1 MQFSIIIPARNEQE
15 SIKYCVETLL
25 KSLKGNEFEIVI
37 INDFSTDQTESILKK
52 CSETFNNVKYF
63 NNVSKGLGRAI
74 NLGIDKAEGK
84 YICIIM
90 SDLSDDVGDV
100 KKYFKI
106 ISSENY
112 DAVFGSRFLKE
123 SKVHGYPKKK
133 LILNRV
139 ANYLIKIL
147 FFSDYN
153 DFTNAFKIYR
163 KDVLIKTK
171 PLISESFNI
180 FLEMPLK
187 IVSRKFSYKI
197 IPINWNDRK
206 KGESKFIFNELK
218 SKYLFTLLYC
228 FLEKILLKK

>member
-1 MQFSIIIPARNEQE
+1 MTS
-15 SIKYCVETLL
+15 
-25 KSLKGNEFEIVI
+25 
-37 INDFSTDQTESILKK
+37 
-52 CSETFNNVKYF
+52 
-63 NNVSKGLGRAI
+63 
-74 NLGIDKAEGK
+74 
-84 YICIIM
+84 
-90 SDLSDDVGDV
+90 
-100 KKYFKI
+100 
-106 ISSENY
+106 
-112 DAVFGSRFLKE
+112 
-123 SKVHGYPKKK
+123 
-133 LILNRV
+133 
-139 ANYLIKIL
+139 
-147 FFSDYN
+147 
-153 DFTNAFKIYR
+153 NAFKIYK